1 MNDYV
6 KRTII
11 KEEVPSAIL
20 KLTRSCKVY
29 LPPGYNELLSYPVI
43 YCQDGNEFF
52 TMGRVA
58 TIANQLILEEDIQPM
73 IIVGVSVDRSRRTS
87 EYSATGELNEKYK
100 RFFIE
105 ELIPYME
112 QRYPIRGNTE
122 SRVIAGDSL
131 GGTVSLHLTLDHPE
145 LFTKLISLSG
155 AFFEP
160 SQKRIQQES
169 DLSWLDMWMVV
180 GLDETEVE
188 TSIGTYDFV
197 DLNRRTKTILEQAN
211 VQLDYRERSG
221 RHVWGLWQSQ
231 LPEAIRHFFA
241 R

>member
-11 KEEVPSAIL
+11 KEEVASSIL
-20 KLTRSCKVY
+20 QLNRSCKVY

-87 EYSATGELNEKYK
+87 EYSATGELNSQYK
-100 RFFIE
+100 RFFME

-112 QRYPIRGNTE
+112 AHYPIRSNKE

-145 LFTKLISLSG
+145 VFTNLISLSG
-155 AFFEP
+155 AFFQP
-160 SQKRIQQES
+160 SLDRIQQEQ
-169 DLSWLDMWMVV
+169 DLSWLNMWMVV

-188 TSIGTYDFV
+188 TSIGTFDFV
-197 DLNRRTKTILEQAN
+197 DLNRRAKSTLEQAN
-211 VQLDYRERSG
+211 VRLDYRERTG

-231 LPEAIRHFFA
+231 LPNAIRHFFA
-241 R
+241 